1 MLLHDGL
8 GTSGDLSFPRKEQL
22 AITAWGEGKPAIPAQ
37 TCNTEVCLGIRPGNL
52 CLEHDDRR
60 HFGVSLSRSTV
71 EDYSNFTLGYFDGV
85 TPKGEP

>member
-1 MLLHDGL
+1 
-8 GTSGDLSFPRKEQL
+8 
-22 AITAWGEGKPAIPAQ
+22 
-37 TCNTEVCLGIRPGNL
+37 L